1 MSRYTTTIVSSR
13 LPGDA
18 VQRQSRPG
26 DDLGDGRR
34 SVTWTDP
41 HPKPCYL
48 FALVAGDLV
57 SVKDSF
63 VTRSGRTSISAS
75 MSAAATRTVAPTRCG
90 R

>member
-1 MSRYTTTIVSSR
+1 MT
-13 LPGDA
+13 
-18 VQRQSRPG
+18 
-26 DDLGDGRR
+26 DLGDGRR

-63 VTRSGRTSISAS
+63 VTRSGRQVDLGIYVRRGDEDRC
-75 MSAAATRTVAPTRCG
+75 AACDALAEDLDDLG
-90 R
+90 